1 MMIGLLLA
9 LAVTAQFSEGSRRA
23 GAGMMTGLPFAL
35 AVTAQSDWPTY
46 HGGYSLDGVAPDAP
60 PDAPVKLWTF
70 RADHRIEVTP
80 ISGGKRIYA
89 ATTKGTIHAL
99 DLKGKELWKVELGK
113 KITPAPPLFTDGLL
127 IIGGSDGILRALD
140 ASNGKSKWTY
150 DVDDTI
156 QGTANR
162 VDLPGK
168 KKGIIVIAQAE
179 GVVHCLDVETGRLA
193 WKTEAVERC
202 DGSAGVG
209 SGRVVM
215 GSCAS
220 ALHVYS
226 VKQRGK
232 SRDIELGGES
242 QVAGGVAVVGGV
254 AYAGTRGGKLCAVN
268 LESGKIRW
276 TYDKNRSEA
285 FATPAVNK
293 STVIFASDDGKIT
306 ALKRDDGKWLWDFD
320 SDGEPGSPVIAGNR
334 VVVSSDGF
342 IIMLNLKTGKLIW
355 KTEIAD
361 RITSP
366 AIIKGRIL
374 VGADDGTVSLYGK
387 K

>member
-1 MMIGLLLA
+1 MMIGILL
-9 LAVTAQFSEGSRRA
+9 
-23 GAGMMTGLPFAL
+23 AL

-46 HGGYSLDGVAPDAP
+46 HGGYSLDGVASVAP
-60 PDAPVKLWTF
+60 PDAPVKLWSFT
-70 RADHRIEVTP
+70 ADHRIEVTP
-80 ISGGKRIYA
+80 ISGGNRIYA

-99 DLKGKELWKVELGK
+99 DLEGKEIWKVVLGK
-113 KITPAPPLFTDGLL
+113 KITPAPPLYTDGLL
-127 IIGGSDGILRALD
+127 IVGGSDGILRALD
-140 ASNGKSKWTY
+140 ASNGESKWTY

-168 KKGIIVIAQAE
+168 KKGIIVIAQGE
-179 GVVHCLDVETGRLA
+179 GVVHCVDVETGRLA
-193 WKTEAVERC
+193 WKTEPVERC

-209 SGRVVM
+209 SDRVVM

-232 SRDIELGGES
+232 SRDIELGGDS

-268 LESGKIRW
+268 LESGKIQW

-285 FATPAVNK
+285 FATPAVND
-293 STVIFASDDGKIT
+293 TLVIFASDDGKIT
-306 ALKRDDGKWLWDFD
+306 ALKRDDGKKKVWVYD

-334 VVVSSDGF
+334 VVISSDGS
-342 IIMLNLKTGKLIW
+342 IILLDLETGKFIW
-355 KTEIAD
+355 KTGVAD

-366 AIIKGRIL
+366 ALLDGRIL
-374 VGADDGTVSLYGK
+374 VGGDDGSVSLYGK
-387 K
+387 R